1 MTPSNEEALRL
12 LRLAQR
18 DLQTYRILADHPDAS
33 LAATCFHAQQSVEK
47 ALKAVLTARRATFP
61 RTHNLEELGLLV
73 AETGIG
79 LPAPTTDFRRL
90 TPFAGKRLAH
100 PPVKPGRSGATSRF
114 STGGRDGQGRGTG
127 SALAG
132 ACGRLAGERR
142 QPEGVL

>member
-1 MTPSNEEALRL
+1 MTPSIEEALRL

-90 TPFAGKRLAH
+90 TPFAVDFRYDEEAVALITTQSAGLLAES
-100 PPVKPGRSGATSRF
+100 VFQWAR
-114 STGGRDGQGRGTG
+114 
-127 SALAG
+127 ALIDPA
-132 ACGRLAGERR
+132 R
-142 QPEGVL
+142 Q